1 MADRIKSRL
10 SSVFVSACMCICVYL
25 DGRMNTITPRLCVHT
40 IVMTACIKHAVL
52 CCLSLG
58 VTVVHRCSVSSQP
71 NFKKLWKTYYLNF
84 DLKVQFL
91 DVRCGPTQLHL
102 NAPTYEAV
110 PPHMSSAVCLNLGIA
125 KPVILLSMFF

>member
-10 SSVFVSACMCICVYL
+10 SSVFVSVCMCICVCL

-91 DVRCGPTQLHL
+91 DTSVPQL
-102 NAPTYEAV
+102 NY
-110 PPHMSSAVCLNLGIA
+110 I
-125 KPVILLSMFF
+125 

>member
-1 MADRIKSRL
+1 
-10 SSVFVSACMCICVYL
+10 
-25 DGRMNTITPRLCVHT
+25 MNTITPRLCVHT

-91 DVRCGPTQLHL
+91 DTSVPQL
-102 NAPTYEAV
+102 NYT
-110 PPHMSSAVCLNLGIA
+110 
-125 KPVILLSMFF
+125 